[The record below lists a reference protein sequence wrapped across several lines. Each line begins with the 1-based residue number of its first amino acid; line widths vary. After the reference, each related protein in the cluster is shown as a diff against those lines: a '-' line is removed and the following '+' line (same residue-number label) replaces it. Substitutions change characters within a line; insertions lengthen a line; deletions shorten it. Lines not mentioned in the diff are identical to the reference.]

1 MKKLFSG
8 IMAWGALLVFVS
20 VPLIVSAQTK
30 TLREAF
36 AGKFY
41 IGTAMNAT
49 QIEEK
54 DTVAVRLLKSQFSAI
69 VAENCMKSGPIQPM
83 EGKFDFSLADKFVDF
98 GVKNKMFITGHT
110 LVWHSQAPR
119 WFFTDSTGKDV
130 SREVLIERMKKHIY
144 TVVGRYKGKI
154 KGWDVVNEAVDD
166 KDGTLRKSKF
176 YQIIGEDYLKLAFQ
190 FAHEADPQAELYYN
204 DYSLFNPVKRKG
216 ALAMIKKLKEQGV
229 KIDAVGEQCH
239 IGLDFPTI
247 EEYEQTILDFAS
259 LGVKVMITEMDISVL
274 NIDRKLG
281 ADVSGHIN
289 DQSNSNPYTS
299 GLPDS
304 VNVVFEKRYLDFF
317 KLFLKYRNVITRVTL
332 WGVNDTQSWKNNWP
346 VWGRT
351 DYPLLFDREYLP
363 KPVVGRII
371 NAASGNVK

>member
-1 MKKLFSG
+1 MKKLYLR
-8 IMAWGALLVFVS
+8 IIAWGALLVFVS
-20 VPLIVSAQTK
+20 VPSRVSAQTK
-30 TLREAF
+30 TLKEAF

-41 IGTAMNAT
+41 IGTAMNAA

-54 DTVAVRLLKSQFSAI
+54 DTVAVRLIKSQFSAI
-69 VAENCMKSGPIQPM
+69 VPENCTKSGPIQPM

-98 GVKNKMFITGHT
+98 GVKNKLFITGHT

-119 WFFTDSTGKDV
+119 WFFTDSMGKDV

-154 KGWDVVNEAVDD
+154 KGWDVVNEAIDD

-176 YQIIGEDYLKLAFQ
+176 YQIIGEDYIKLAFQ

-204 DYSLFNPVKRKG
+204 DYSLFSPVKRKG

-289 DQSNSNPYTS
+289 DQNNSNPYVS

-304 VNVVFEKRYLDFF
+304 VNIVFEKRYLDFF
-317 KLFLKYRNVITRVTL
+317 RLFLKYRNVITRVTL

-351 DYPLLFDREYLP
+351 DYPLLFDRKYQP

-371 NAASGNVK
+371 NEASGNLK